1 MKTRREDPQ
10 IRQRLDGLMRC
21 ASTYKTKA
29 AGSVRVKDG
38 SRVIIERGKA

>member
-1 MKTRREDPQ
+1 
-10 IRQRLDGLMRC
+10 MRC

-38 SRVIIERGKA
+38 SRVIIERTNKA